1 MKIFSNKIIRLLILI
16 IMLQLSVGPEVSGQ
30 TPPPPPPPNGGT
42 TNGHG
47 LGGNQGVEDAPA
59 GNGIGIILLFAVL
72 YAGMKYSGHAR
83 KEEIIQQ

>member
-16 IMLQLSVGPEVSGQ
+16 IMLQLSVGPELSGQ

-47 LGGNQGVEDAPA
+47 LGGNQGAQSAPA

-72 YAGMKYSGHAR
+72 YAGMKYSGQVR
-83 KEEIIQQ
+83 KEEIIQE